1 MPDES
6 AGDINHPDDPG
17 GGHVIDPSES
27 IIRSVVESVMSKT
40 GTGAEASVSY
50 ASITVTSS
58 WGLDGKKFQSRSYEK
73 ILLDAEKSQTKMSYV
88 LR

>member
-17 GGHVIDPSES
+17 GGDVIDPSES
-27 IIRSVVESVMSKT
+27 IVRSVVESVVSET
-40 GTGAEASVSY
+40 GTGQRPL
-50 ASITVTSS
+50 TV
-58 WGLDGKKFQSRSYEK
+58 
-73 ILLDAEKSQTKMSYV
+73 M